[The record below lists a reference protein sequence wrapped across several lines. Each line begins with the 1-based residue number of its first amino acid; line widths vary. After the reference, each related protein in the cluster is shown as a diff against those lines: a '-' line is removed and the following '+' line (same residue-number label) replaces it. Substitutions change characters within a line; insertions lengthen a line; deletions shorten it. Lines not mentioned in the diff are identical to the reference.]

1 MKRIFLSSII
11 LCFASQVLIAQEVT
25 VRMTDDASKSIT
37 LDERMTQETV
47 WKRFGIYATYNIYDD
62 TCFNGDITY
71 YETEDLEFSCL
82 NSKVHQFSLTSNRY
96 RVIIDRVFVIYVGMT
111 IDQVKA
117 LIPEERRILR
127 EGTIKNTYRFMFRTR
142 SGEFSDEQLVLVAD
156 ERGRI
161 TSIWWQVPV

>member
-47 WKRFGIYATYNIYDD
+47 WKRFGVYATYNIYDD

-82 NSKVHQFSLTSNRY
+82 NSKVHQFSLTSDKY

-127 EGTIKNTYRFMFRTR
+127 EGALKNMYRFMFRTR

-156 ERGRI
+156 ERGSI

>member
-1 MKRIFLSSII
+1 MKHLLLFLTA
-11 LCFASQVLIAQEVT
+11 LCLAQQAANAQEVT

-47 WKRFGIYATYNIYDD
+47 WKRFGVYAYLSYDD
-62 TCFNGDITY
+62 TECLNGHIDKYKSEGIS
-71 YETEDLEFSCL
+71 FSCL
-82 NSKVHQFSLTSNRY
+82 NSKVHQFSLTSDRY

>member
-1 MKRIFLSSII
+1 MKRILLSSII

-82 NSKVHQFSLTSNRY
+82 NSKVHQFSLTSDKY
-96 RVIIDRVFVIYVGMT
+96 RVIIDRIFVIYVGMT

>member
-1 MKRIFLSSII
+1 MKRSFLIFAV
-11 LCFASQVLIAQEVT
+11 LCFAAHAAYAQEVT
-25 VRMTDDASKSIT
+25 VRMTDDASQSIT

-82 NSKVHQFSLTSNRY
+82 NSKVHQFSLTSDRY

>member
-82 NSKVHQFSLTSNRY
+82 NSKVHQFSLTSDRY

>member
-1 MKRIFLSSII
+1 MKRILLSSII

-82 NSKVHQFSLTSNRY
+82 NSKVHQFSLTSDKY
-96 RVIIDRVFVIYVGMT
+96 RVIIDRIFVIYVGMT

-142 SGEFSDEQLVLVAD
+142 SGEFSDEQLVLIAD

>member
-82 NSKVHQFSLTSNRY
+82 NSKVHQFSLTSDKY

>member
-1 MKRIFLSSII
+1 MKRILLSSII

-82 NSKVHQFSLTSNRY
+82 NSKVHQFSLTSDRY
-96 RVIIDRVFVIYVGMT
+96 RVIIDRVFVICVGMT

-142 SGEFSDEQLVLVAD
+142 SGEFSDEQLVLIAD

>member
-1 MKRIFLSSII
+1 MKRILLSSII

-82 NSKVHQFSLTSNRY
+82 NSKVHQFSLTSDRY

-142 SGEFSDEQLVLVAD
+142 SGEFSDEQLVLIAD